1 MFSQFIN
8 PFLRALLFIAIIAL
22 SLLFKAQAQ
31 SSTHQ
36 NDQKIHLKIMK
47 DFNGNKTE
55 IDTVFDNNEA
65 ADNFLK
71 QFNDENEFEENDIN
85 HQREISIHINGDS
98 LQGADHGAFNFNFKI
113 PEWSETDREKMEA
126 AIEELKKEIELALP
140 EGDFKF
146 DTTVNG
152 NKFNYNFKFN
162 CPDRKEM
169 EQMEKEL
176 NNMKFDFDFNI
187 PDVPPFPPMPPM
199 PPAPNF
205 KPDVNGLNDA
215 DLKQFNDQMKKAEEE
230 YKKAL
235 ELLKEKNGT
244 INQQHPCPGFYHYEF
259 NDNNTEPARKKIV
272 IIKKSDS
279 KNSSINEETQAK
291 KEVDKSEKSNRLSL
305 TNLKIFPNP
314 GSGQFEIS
322 FNLPDKGDTEISITD
337 PHGKNVYK
345 ELLASFSGNYQQ
357 SFDISDKGKGV
368 YLLTITQNNK
378 SASEKLIVK

>member
-31 SSTHQ
+31 SSNNQ
-36 NDQKIHLKIMK
+36 NDQKVHLKIMK

-71 QFNDENEFEENDIN
+71 QFNDENEFEDNDIN

-126 AIEELKKEIELALP
+126 AIEELKKEIELGLP

-176 NNMKFDFDFNI
+176 NNMKFDFDFNV

-205 KPDVNGLNDA
+205 KPDVKGLNDA

-272 IIKKSDS
+272 VIKKSDS
-279 KNSSINEETQAK
+279 KNASVNEETQAK
-291 KEVDKSEKSNRLSL
+291 KEVEKSEKSNRLSL

-314 GSGQFEIS
+314 ASGKFEVS
-322 FNLPDKGDTEISITD
+322 FNLPNKGDTEISITD
-337 PHGKNVYK
+337 PHGKKVYK
-345 ELLASFSGNYQQ
+345 ELLASFSGSYQQ